1 MTPRALRSAL
11 QRGEMTAVD
20 SRLYRGATP
29 APPPEQPEWRRIRMQ
44 VAIRAAILFLQG
56 ESAKEIGRALEQ
68 EGGLEQ
74 SVVSKARI
82 GQYVKK
88 GIDFL
93 IDRGCFRTVKQR
105 GK

>member
-20 SRLYRGATP
+20 PRLYRGRTP
-29 APPPEQPEWRRIRMQ
+29 EPPPEHPEWRRDRMR
-44 VAIRAAILFLQG
+44 VAIRAAVLFLQG
-56 ESAKEIGRALEQ
+56 ESAKEIGRALGQ
-68 EGGLEQ
+68 EGGLDQ

-88 GIDFL
+88 GIEFL
-93 IDRGCFRTVKQR
+93 IDRGCFRNIRQ
-105 GK
+105 GKK